1 MRRPALVTALIVG
14 ALATSAAPGSPRA
27 RQSAPPPPA
36 QEPATPVF
44 RTGVD
49 LVRLDVR
56 VTDDDGRPISDLH
69 ADEVLVVE
77 QGEDRPILLF
87 QHVEQPEGTYSEIAQ
102 RTIASEVSTNQGSPR
117 GHVYVLVF
125 DQAHIRA
132 GNEQRARRAAETFL
146 RTKVRPGDRIALYA
160 LPGPGPQIDFTA
172 DTSLA
177 LSQLASVRG
186 FREDITNG
194 TLGAMRV
201 YDAYEITRG
210 NQDTLGRY
218 VDTLFETRAGTDT
231 TAAGARPNLARE
243 PEELPVLRRQVFED
257 ARTLVSRADAEAR
270 QFLRSLADVVAT
282 LRAVDGRK
290 SVVLFSEGFEI
301 DNVTHELEQVA
312 AAAAQSY
319 SVVYAVDLNVRG
331 GDLSEAEPIGGQQL
345 SEIRSRLQSLGS
357 LTAETDGELF
367 IDATSRLDSILT
379 RIGATTED
387 YYLIGFAPS
396 EAGLRDREQYR
407 RVNVRV
413 TRPGARVSTRSGY
426 AVGAKMTPADRRRTV
441 DAALG
446 APFSQQGLHVEYT
459 TYVFRGPTP
468 GAERVIASLDAE
480 LPIATSDAQAADV
493 VFAVRSVADGRLAA
507 SGSDQIPL
515 PDASR
520 PGAST
525 GTGHYRVQFELPPGV
540 YLMRAVVRE
549 PGGLLGSADRRFT
562 VRALGGPSVSA
573 SDLVIGSSEM
583 SGLPVRATVYNSEVL
598 SGVFELYARAPDQLQ
613 AVEVGV
619 ELLEVGATAA
629 VTSSR
634 AALDPIRLGDAGA
647 SRGARVGLPLGG
659 VPPGQYLAR
668 ATVRTGRE
676 TAAELLRDVV
686 VVEGTRPEPPPPPPP
701 AAFDPAV
708 VLGGELARRYVT
720 DLQLNAPEAL
730 QPAASLAARQA
741 WDQVE
746 PALSGSSS
754 DTAAALRGLA
764 RFARGDFESAV
775 DAWRGMLDA
784 ELVDPRAAFLFGWAN
799 AASGDDRSAIT
810 AWRLAALRDPTL
822 VPAYLALIDA
832 YLRLEEPAL
841 ALQVA
846 RSGLASVPDSV
857 ELRDRVLRLQGGQDS
872 TPGSTT

>member
-1 MRRPALVTALIVG
+1 MRRRALVTALIVG
-14 ALATSAAPGSPRA
+14 ALATWAAPGSPHP
-27 RQSAPPPPA
+27 RQSAPPRSD

-56 VTDDDGRPISDLH
+56 VTGADGRPIPDLRP
-69 ADEVLVVE
+69 DEVRVVE
-77 QGEDRPILLF
+77 EGEERPILLF
-87 QHVEQPEGTYSEIAQ
+87 QHVERPEGTYSEIAQ

-125 DQAHIRA
+125 DQAHITPGR
-132 GNEQRARRAAETFL
+132 EQRARMAAETFL
-146 RTKVRPGDRIALYA
+146 RTTIRPGDRIALYA

-172 DTSLA
+172 DTAQA
-177 LSQLASVRG
+177 LSELVTVRG
-186 FREDITNG
+186 FREETDSG
-194 TLGAMRV
+194 ALGVMRV

-210 NQDTLGRY
+210 NQEVLGRY

-231 TAAGARPNLARE
+231 TAAGARPTLARE
-243 PEELPVLRRQVFED
+243 PEDLPVLRRQVAED
-257 ARTLVSRADAEAR
+257 ARSLVSRVDAEAR
-270 QFLRSLADVVAT
+270 RFLRSLTDVVAT

-290 SVVLFSEGFEI
+290 AVVLFSEGFEI
-301 DNVTHELEQVA
+301 DNVTRELELVA

-331 GDLSEAEPIGGQQL
+331 TDVSEQAPIGGQQL

-367 IDATSRLDSILT
+367 IDAVPRLDSIMT
-379 RIGATTED
+379 RIGESTED

-396 EAGLRDREQYR
+396 AAGLRDREEYR
-407 RVNVRV
+407 RVRVDV

-426 AVGAKMTPADRRRTV
+426 AVGAKATPADRRRTV
-441 DAALG
+441 DAALS

-459 TYVFRGPTP
+459 TYVFRGPMP
-468 GAERVIASLDAE
+468 GAERVIVSLDAE
-480 LPIATSDAQAADV
+480 LPIATADARTADV
-493 VFAVRSVADGRLAA
+493 VFAVRSVSDGRLAA
-507 SGSDQIPL
+507 TGSDQIAL

-520 PGAST
+520 RGAST
-525 GTGHYRVQFELPPGV
+525 GTGHYRVQFELPPGA

-573 SDLVIGSSEM
+573 SDLVFGSSEV

-598 SGVFELYARAPDQLQ
+598 SGIFEIYARSTDQLDAVDV
-613 AVEVGV
+613 AVE
-619 ELLEVGATAA
+619 LIEVGTTAA
-629 VTSSR
+629 VTSTR
-634 AALDPIRLGDAGA
+634 AALDAVRVGDTGA
-647 SRGARVGLPLGG
+647 SRGARIELPLGG

-668 ATVRTGRE
+668 ATVRTQRE

-708 VLGGELARRYVT
+708 VLEGDLARRYI
-720 DLQLNAPEAL
+720 DELRLRAPDPL
-730 QPAASLAARQA
+730 LYAASLAAQRA

-746 PALSGSSS
+746 PALPESSS
-754 DTAAALRGLA
+754 DTAATLRGLA
-764 RFARGDFESAV
+764 RFAQGDFAGAV
-775 DAWRGMLDA
+775 DAWTPALEAPQTDA
-784 ELVDPRAAFLFGWAN
+784 RVVFLLGWAHV
-799 AASGDDRSAIT
+799 ASGEDRSAIT
-810 AWRLAALRDPTL
+810 AWRLATQHDPGL
-822 VPAYLALIDA
+822 VPAYLALIDV
-832 YLRLEEPAL
+832 YLRLDQRAL

-846 RSGLASVPDSV
+846 KSGLASVPDSI
-857 ELRDRVLRLQGGQDS
+857 ELRDRALRLERK
-872 TPGSTT
+872 